1 MSRHFGIDF
10 GTTTTA
16 FVAYDP
22 ETGQYDHIGDHE
34 GNPFRSILIIDQL
47 TGELVYR
54 GLDAWKQRNLF
65 QLDDSHIVMASVKQ
79 ELSSGRVWRTNTV
92 HWQPEMA
99 VTEILKEGVDE
110 ILRRW
115 PDTTLPIKAV
125 MAVPVDF
132 EYEERKKIK
141 NAAINANIEVTQFVS
156 EPSAA
161 LVGWEGEIK
170 HIRHAIV
177 FDWGG
182 GTLDVSVTK
191 VSNGK
196 ISEHSKKGIRIGG
209 DAIDDI
215 FARYLHNQHREF
227 HSNTPP
233 FDGVRARRKDRMLI
247 ESERNKCLLSTEDLV
262 EIYLPNYCGDRKFE
276 EIIDRETFE
285 DVIQSKIQSVM
296 ETLNSALSEES
307 VSADEIDQVLMVGGS
322 SNIPIIRR
330 RLDEL
335 FGARC
340 VFPDRPGWLIAR
352 GAAKLSSN
360 PGSYRLSKS
369 YGIVLSDNSFLPVLE
384 RDKPIDHENKTI
396 TLGLVEDSRE
406 AKLIIAESPSIRVE
420 HDNYHI
426 IDALLMNIPVT
437 GYYFEPIEVSFR
449 IKRDLSLQISAAA
462 KFRQESKVEDKIYP
476 HLKFIYDLGS
486 HGI

>member
-182 GTLDVSVTK
+182 GTLDVSVT
-191 VSNGK
+191 
-196 ISEHSKKGIRIGG
+196 
-209 DAIDDI
+209 
-215 FARYLHNQHREF
+215 
-227 HSNTPP
+227 
-233 FDGVRARRKDRMLI
+233 
-247 ESERNKCLLSTEDLV
+247 
-262 EIYLPNYCGDRKFE
+262 DRK
-276 EIIDRETFE
+276 
-285 DVIQSKIQSVM
+285 SV
-296 ETLNSALSEES
+296 
-307 VSADEIDQVLMVGGS
+307 V
-322 SNIPIIRR
+322 
-330 RLDEL
+330 
-335 FGARC
+335 
-340 VFPDRPGWLIAR
+340 
-352 GAAKLSSN
+352 
-360 PGSYRLSKS
+360 
-369 YGIVLSDNSFLPVLE
+369 
-384 RDKPIDHENKTI
+384 
-396 TLGLVEDSRE
+396 
-406 AKLIIAESPSIRVE
+406 
-420 HDNYHI
+420 
-426 IDALLMNIPVT
+426 
-437 GYYFEPIEVSFR
+437 
-449 IKRDLSLQISAAA
+449 
-462 KFRQESKVEDKIYP
+462 
-476 HLKFIYDLGS
+476 
-486 HGI
+486 